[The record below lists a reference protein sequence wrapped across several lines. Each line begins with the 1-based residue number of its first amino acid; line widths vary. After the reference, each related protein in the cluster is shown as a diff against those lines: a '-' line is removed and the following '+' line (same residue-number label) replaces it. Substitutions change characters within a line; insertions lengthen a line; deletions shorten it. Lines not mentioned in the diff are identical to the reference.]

1 MDKYL
6 KKYLIVIIAFCLLFS
21 CKKEDIVIHVKELKF
36 DNIEG
41 SIYTG
46 NKMKIATTIL
56 PEDAT
61 NKTITWLS
69 EDEEVA
75 IVEDGVISGI
85 KAGTTNITAT
95 TKDGGITAT
104 YKITV
109 TISAASVEITPTLT
123 SIKVGNTLQMEATV
137 LPIEATNKDIEW
149 TISNERIATISE
161 DGLLTA
167 KSNGQVTISAKSLGG
182 GKAGEYKITVTTP
195 VKDLLITPNSGK
207 IKVNEPIQL
216 RPRVLPEEATNR
228 TVRWSSSDNK
238 IVSVSPIGIIKGI
251 SVGRATITGITEDG
265 NKKATY
271 EVEVTNFLYIPD
283 ENFRYALFSEHVD
296 KDEDGEFTYEEVEEV
311 NDLKINNKE
320 IKDLTGI
327 RAFKNLYT
335 LLCKGNQIKTLD
347 LSECKGI
354 TVVDCSENELTNL
367 NVTGCNELINLTC
380 KRNKLTSLDLSTCIL
395 IENITCEYNSLTS
408 INISNCAKLTLID
421 CTGNQLSTI
430 DFKACTELDTID
442 CDENKISGKLDFTT
456 CNKAKDISCK
466 NNFITSLEVTNCT
479 LLESLICSSN
489 SLRELILPV
498 AIELRTLD
506 YTKNPDIS
514 PVDTSNCPNIGK
526 PKPSVKKQ

>member
-1 MDKYL
+1 M

-46 NKMKIATTIL
+46 NKMKITTTIL

-69 EDEEVA
+69 ENEEIA
-75 IVEDGVISGI
+75 TVEDGVISGI
-85 KAGTTNITAT
+85 KAGETNISAT
-95 TKDGGITAT
+95 TKDGGIQTT

-123 SIKVGNTLQMEATV
+123 TIKVGNTLQMEASV
-137 LPIEATNKDIEW
+137 LPLEATNKDIEW
-149 TISNERIATISE
+149 TTNNERIATISE
-161 DGLLTA
+161 SGLLTA
-167 KSNGQVTISAKSLGG
+167 KSNGEVTISAKSLGG

-228 TVRWSSSDNK
+228 TVRWSSSDSK

-283 ENFRYALFSEHVD
+283 ENFRYALFSQHVD

-367 NVTGCNELINLTC
+367 NVTGCKELINLTC
-380 KRNKLTSLDLSTCIL
+380 KRNKLTSLDLSTCVL
-395 IENITCEYNSLTS
+395 IEKLTCEYNSITS
-408 INISNCAKLTLID
+408 ININNCSKLTLID
-421 CTGNQLSTI
+421 CTGNQLTAI
-430 DFKACTELDTID
+430 DFSACTELDTVD
-442 CDENKISGKLDFTT
+442 CDENKITGKLDFSA

-466 NNFITSLEVTNCT
+466 NNSISSLEVANCT
-479 LLESLICSSN
+479 LLESLICASN

-506 YTKNPDIS
+506 YTKNPDIA

-526 PKPSVKKQ
+526 PKPSVKKK